1 METLAV
7 HLALHGALVLTIS
20 IVAGLFLYRSILNN
34 TKQSAWHLIHAGGTA
49 RGIMLIALAAI
60 IELPD
65 LPFWQLSTMAWL
77 IIFFAWTSVL
87 AMLLAAASGERG
99 LRCSGSL
106 ANKVVYVLYGMGTL
120 AIFPGCLLLIYGL
133 FNAL

>member
-1 METLAV
+1 METLAI
-7 HLALHGALVLTIS
+7 HLALHGALILTVS
-20 IVAGLFLYRSILNN
+20 IVAGLFLYRTILNN

-60 IELPD
+60 IQLPD
-65 LPFWQLSTMAWL
+65 LPYWQLSTMAWL
-77 IIFFAWTSVL
+77 IIFFVWTSVL

-106 ANKVVYVLYGMGTL
+106 TNKLVYVLYGLGTL